1 VGLIMSN
8 SANFRPSARA
18 DGLVAER
25 VDDGLVV
32 YDQHSQ
38 SAHYLSGAAASVWDH
53 CDGELSQPEIAAE
66 LQLPPETVE
75 RAVAELVQAGL
86 LEEHPG
92 PHGFSRRE
100 AAIRLAQAGG
110 AAFAAPLIY
119 SVAVPASAF
128 ATASCVGKTAPNCG
142 AATSKSA
149 ADTKDCTCSTS
160 GVCYHS
166 GQGLL
171 GCVTSGC
178 TQQGT
183 SAASITK
190 CCCNN
195 LTRIGETKC
204 NALTAGRCPD

>member
-1 VGLIMSN
+1 MSD
-8 SANFRPSARA
+8 SSQFRPMARS

-25 VDDGLVV
+25 VDDGVV
-32 YDQHSQ
+32 IYDEHSQ
-38 SAHYLSGAAASVWDH
+38 SAHYLSGAAAAVWDR
-53 CDGELSQPEIAAE
+53 CDGELSQSQIGAQ
-66 LQLPPETVE
+66 LQLTPETVE

-86 LEEHPG
+86 LEG
-92 PHGFSRRE
+92 RSDLHGYSRRE

-128 ATASCVGKTAPNCG
+128 ATASCVGKTAPNC
-142 AATSKSA
+142 AAAISKSA

-178 TQQGT
+178 SVQGT
-183 SAASITK
+183 AVGAGNLTK

-204 NALTAGRCPD
+204 SALAAGNKCSD